1 MQSII
6 NILLATASVIT
17 SIMTIA
23 LGITL
28 FVYPETDTTVALLD
42 IRGIMPAFI
51 ILAICE
57 LIKWPIIIIYT
68 QNKRTNLIQ
77 FFIVYGLLII
87 AIAIITK
94 VYIIAASGLVFICC
108 YFLMQKHQQIMEQNE

>member
-28 FVYPETDTTVALLD
+28 FVYPETDTTAALLD

-57 LIKWPIIIIYT
+57 LIKWPIITIYT

-108 YFLMQKHQQIMEQNE
+108 YFLMQKHQQMMEQYE